1 MVWLSFLV
9 RIYTAAR
16 EVKRENDSGE
26 GEGEGEKNCLHCL
39 HWLLSSSPIARFRA
53 MWRKR
58 PLELSSPIAFCT
70 RVTSHNSPKWGA
82 CSRAT
87 CYGELLR
94 KKTKQ
99 GLQFSINLGR
109 VFVFYNPP
117 PPKWNEEL
125 LQSHLKKAGKSYHNL
140 KCMCKKQQELQLS
153 THFAIVVSTRG
164 RELFRL
170 LTIVTWSL
178 IQVESTLFTL
188 MRNSVLGQEI
198 YLVRII
204 SISIGSH
211 SVGFLSELEAK
222 RLIFSDIFLR
232 GCCVTSTVVQ
242 VYYAYCS

>member
-16 EVKRENDSGE
+16 EVKRENDGGE

-53 MWRKR
+53 MRRKR
-58 PLELSSPIAFCT
+58 PLKLSSPIALRT

-87 CYGELLR
+87 CYGEVLR

-99 GLQFSINLGR
+99 DLQFSMNLGR

-117 PPKWNEEL
+117 PPKWNEEP
-125 LQSHLKKAGKSYHNL
+125 LQSHLKKAGKSYHDL
-140 KCMCKKQQELQLS
+140 KCMSKKQQELQLS
-153 THFAIVVSTRG
+153 TNFAIIVSTRG
-164 RELFRL
+164 RELLRL
-170 LTIVTWSL
+170 FTIVTWGL

-188 MRNSVLGQEI
+188 MRNSVLCQGI

-204 SISIGSH
+204 SILN
-211 SVGFLSELEAK
+211 FY
-222 RLIFSDIFLR
+222 LITLCRFSFWTNSRQR
-232 GCCVTSTVVQ
+232 G
-242 VYYAYCS
+242 

>member
-16 EVKRENDSGE
+16 EVKRENDGGE
-26 GEGEGEKNCLHCL
+26 GEGEGEENCLHCL
-39 HWLLSSSPIARFRA
+39 HWFLSSSPIARYRA
-53 MWRKR
+53 LRRKR
-58 PLELSSPIAFCT
+58 PISSPSPIACGS